1 MSGVVRAACLVPAV
15 LAAHAGSVE
24 GHGSWKGKT
33 LTFRYVYLVTYGSK
47 AYVLLSAADVGEA
60 IRGCPRLECAVWD
73 VLRDAVVIEPEEN
86 GHFWLRAVHPDV
98 PGERQISYR
107 GFEETA
113 RKPGRLAG
121 RLEYALENHLSY
133 RRAPPGVGYRWP
145 SASVAYD
152 RGFEHGGRH
161 AYCWWPAS
169 GGRLDAPL
177 VKRFGDPR

>member
-33 LTFRYVYLVTYGSK
+33 LTFRYAYIVTYGSK

-60 IRGCPRLECAVWD
+60 IRGC
-73 VLRDAVVIEPEEN
+73 
-86 GHFWLRAVHPDV
+86 
-98 PGERQISYR
+98 
-107 GFEETA
+107 
-113 RKPGRLAG
+113 

-177 VKRFGDPR
+177 VNRFGDPR